1 MINAHVPKPSE
12 TVEEM
17 PQCFEDVVNKEE
29 PILKSVN
36 PCLSK
41 EQREQRRRLDILK
54 NWEINIQFH
63 DIGCVVRVGCKSF
76 AFESVSAAMQ
86 VVNQYTDDPA
96 AVAKAYGFEGR
107 L

>member
-12 TVEEM
+12 PVKEL
-17 PQCFEDVVNKEE
+17 PQCFEAQPKTRTNEE
-29 PILKSVN
+29 QWEESRKIT
-36 PCLSK
+36 
-41 EQREQRRRLDILK
+41 ILK

-86 VVNQYTDDPA
+86 VLSQYMDDPA
-96 AVAKAYGFEGR
+96 AVAKAYGFEGHF
-107 L
+107 

>member
-1 MINAHVPKPSE
+1 MPITADTCKTDKQWEERQRIN
-12 TVEEM
+12 
-17 PQCFEDVVNKEE
+17 
-29 PILKSVN
+29 
-36 PCLSK
+36 
-41 EQREQRRRLDILK
+41 ILK

-86 VVNQYTDDPA
+86 AVNQYTDDPA
-96 AVAKAYGFEGR
+96 AVAKAYGFEGH